1 MCITR
6 RGERGGEDDIPLP
19 TPLSALPCW
28 PYSWPHSDSS
38 RRAMSQ
44 ETAYI
49 FDATTANFDQL
60 VIDKSFDQPVLVDF
74 WAEWCAP
81 CKVLMP
87 LLQQITE
94 SYQGELLLA
103 KVNCDIEQDI
113 VARFGIRSLPTV
125 VLFKDGQPVDG
136 FAGAQ
141 PESEI
146 RKILEQHVVMPP
158 PPAGDPFKQAQ
169 ELFAESRFAE
179 AEAQLKVLLSED
191 NTHAAALILYARC
204 LAERGELSEAKAVL
218 DAVTGDAHKAELA
231 GAKAQLTFLAESAT
245 LPDAADLKSRLA
257 QNPQD
262 DEAAH
267 QLAIQ
272 QLSRQQYEAALDGL
286 LKLFIRNRNY
296 AEGLPHK
303 TLLQVFDLL
312 GNEHPLVTA
321 YRRKLF
327 AALY

>member
-1 MCITR
+1 
-6 RGERGGEDDIPLP
+6 
-19 TPLSALPCW
+19 
-28 PYSWPHSDSS
+28 
-38 RRAMSQ
+38 MSQ
-44 ETAYI
+44 DTPYI
-49 FDATTANFDQL
+49 FDATTATFDQL
-60 VIDKSFDQPVLVDF
+60 VIENSFHKPVLVDF

-87 LLQQITE
+87 LLKQIAE

-103 KVNCDIEQDI
+103 KVDCDAEPD
-113 VARFGIRSLPTV
+113 VVGRFGIRSLPTV

-146 RKILEQHVVMPP
+146 RKLLEPHVKLP
-158 PPAGDPFKQAQ
+158 PPAAADPLETAQAM
-169 ELFAESRFAE
+169 FAASHFAE
-179 AEAQLKVLLSED
+179 AEAVLQTLLAED
-191 NTHAAALILYARC
+191 NTNAAALILYARC
-204 LAERGELSEAKAVL
+204 LAERGELTEARAVL
-218 DAVTGDAHKAELA
+218 DAVKGDDHKAALA
-231 GAKAQLTFLAESAT
+231 GAKAQLTFLGEAAA
-245 LPDAADLKSRLA
+245 LPDVADLKTRLA

-262 DEAAH
+262 DEAAY

-272 QLSRQQYEAALDGL
+272 QLSRQQYDAALEGL
-286 LKLFIRNRNY
+286 LKLFMRNRSYN
-296 AEGLPHK
+296 EGLPHK

-312 GNEHPLVTA
+312 GNDHPLVTT